1 MKFCPECP
9 HPFPYSDN
17 DMKCPKCGGNLEI
30 VPVKEKEKPKK
41 KKKGE
46 EEEAT

>member
-17 DMKCPKCGGNLEI
+17 DTKCPNCGGKLQL
-30 VPVKEKEKPKK
+30 VPVKEKEKKGKK
-41 KKKGE
+41 KKDKE
-46 EEEAT
+46 EDS